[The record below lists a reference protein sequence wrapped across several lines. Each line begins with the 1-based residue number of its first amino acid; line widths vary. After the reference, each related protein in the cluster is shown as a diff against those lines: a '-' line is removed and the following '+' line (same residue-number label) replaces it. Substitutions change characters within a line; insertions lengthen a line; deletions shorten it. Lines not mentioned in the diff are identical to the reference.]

1 MVDKDKEFKG
11 TRGCKQ
17 ESRIKKSNL
26 ARQSRFQSS
35 DVEDLW
41 PQGWEIEKTEIKTG
55 WGNEREK
62 VGKKKKTATKRVK
75 KEKKKGVFQASW
87 LLFVP

>member
-26 ARQSRFQSS
+26 ARQSRVVVWKTSGLR
-35 DVEDLW
+35 VE
-41 PQGWEIEKTEIKTG
+41 K
-55 WGNEREK
+55 
-62 VGKKKKTATKRVK
+62 
-75 KEKKKGVFQASW
+75 
-87 LLFVP
+87 